1 MSTRWSVHTKRIH
14 YRLEIRERA
23 VLGPVVAG

>member
-23 VLGPVVAG
+23 VLGAVAG